1 MIIYFPVLICLIG
14 LIVFILC
21 KRPESAD
28 AKELGR
34 IMFFC
39 GLLAVCLRYDEILRL
54 LKQMILATII
64 GCVLAVAISAA
75 WAADVYNKT
84 QPPDEREKD

>member
-1 MIIYFPVLICLIG
+1 MIIYFPVLILLIG

-54 LKQMILATII
+54 LK
-64 GCVLAVAISAA
+64 
-75 WAADVYNKT
+75 
-84 QPPDEREKD
+84 

>member
-1 MIIYFPVLICLIG
+1 MIIYFPVLILLIG

-54 LKQMILATII
+54 LKQMIWII
-64 GCVLAVAISAA
+64 IFACILVIVLVTV
-75 WAADVYNKT
+75 WAANVYAET
-84 QPPDEREKD
+84 HTDEREKD